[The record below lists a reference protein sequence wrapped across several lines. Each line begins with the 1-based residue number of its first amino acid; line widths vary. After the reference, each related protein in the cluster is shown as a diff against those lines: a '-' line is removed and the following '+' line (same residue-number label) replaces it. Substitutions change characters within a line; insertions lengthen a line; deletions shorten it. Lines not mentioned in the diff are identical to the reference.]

1 MDSKMEKME
10 KMEPK
15 KAEKA
20 PMQPM
25 QPMQPMDEPMMKA
38 KAPAPMGYMG
48 NFDGGKSKSG
58 SCYDHGR
65 KSSQ

>member
-1 MDSKMEKME
+1 MDSKIEKME

-25 QPMQPMDEPMMKA
+25 MKA
-38 KAPAPMGYMG
+38 KAPAPMNYS
-48 NFDGGKSKSG
+48 GGKSNGG

>member
-15 KAEKA
+15 AEKA
-20 PMQPM
+20 PMQ
-25 QPMQPMDEPMMKA
+25 PMMKA
-38 KAPAPMGYMG
+38 KAPAPMNYS
-48 NFDGGKSKSG
+48 GGKSNGG

-65 KSSQ
+65 KSNQ

>member
-15 KAEKA
+15 AEKAEKAEKA
-20 PMQPM
+20 PMQ
-25 QPMQPMDEPMMKA
+25 PMMKA
-38 KAPAPMGYMG
+38 KAPAPMNYS
-48 NFDGGKSKSG
+48 GGKSNGG

>member
-10 KMEPK
+10 KMQP

-25 QPMQPMDEPMMKA
+25 DQPMMKA
-38 KAPAPMGYMG
+38 KAPAPMNYS
-48 NFDGGKSKSG
+48 GGKSNGG

>member
-1 MDSKMEKME
+1 MNMDSKMEKME

-15 KAEKA
+15 AEKAEKA
-20 PMQPM
+20 PMQ
-25 QPMQPMDEPMMKA
+25 PMMKA
-38 KAPAPMGYMG
+38 KAPAPMNYS
-48 NFDGGKSKSG
+48 GGKSNGG

>member
-15 KAEKA
+15 AEKE

-25 QPMQPMDEPMMKA
+25 AQPMMKV

-48 NFDGGKSKSG
+48 NFDGGKSNGG